1 MAKETN
7 HSRWIDPKSGFCP
20 DTKIFHSLR
29 PPVPLPPLSK
39 PLSLTEYAL
48 SLLQSYASK
57 ETQAT
62 TTALIDLSSGVHVSY
77 SHLLRQIRSLALSL
91 KSQFPFLSKDGG
103 HRTTTTPTAFVLCP
117 TSLHV
122 PVVYFALMSLGVVV
136 SPANPVGSDSDVTHQ
151 VQLTRP
157 AIAFATSSTARK
169 LPPSLPTILLDSP
182 EFLSMLD
189 RPDTGDLFEPVHQ
202 TDTAAILYSSGTTG
216 RVKGV
221 ALTHRNLIAILT
233 GYHELRLEPADP
245 SVPEPHPVSL
255 FFLPLFH
262 VFGFFMLARAVA
274 LGETLVLM
282 ERFDFEPMLR
292 AVEKYKV
299 TYMPV
304 SPPLVVALVN
314 SELARKYDLSSLRLL
329 GCGGAPLGEETIK
342 SFNAKYPNVEIT
354 QGYGLTESAGS
365 VTRMLGEE
373 ETKRYASVGRL
384 AENMEAK
391 IVDPDT
397 SQPLPPGKR
406 GELWLRGPLIMKGY
420 VGDEKATAE
429 TLDSEGWL
437 KTGDLCMFDSEGCL
451 YIVDRLKELIK
462 YKAYQVPPAEL
473 EHLLHSHP
481 DIVDAAVIP
490 YPDEVAGQLPM
501 AYVVRKPGSNLTE
514 AQVMDFVAQKVAP
527 YKKVRRVAFI
537 SAIPKSPAGKILRRE
552 LVNHAL
558 SKGSSK
564 L

>member
-1 MAKETN
+1 MAEEMN

-20 DTKIFHSLR
+20 QTKIFHSLR
-29 PPVPLPPLSK
+29 PPVPLPPLSQ
-39 PLSLTEYAL
+39 PLSLSQYAL
-48 SLLQSYASK
+48 SLLNSCTTQ

-62 TTALIDLSSGVHVSY
+62 TPALIDYSSGLHVSY

-91 KSQFPFLSKDGG
+91 KYQFPSLSSSKGG
-103 HRTTTTPTAFVLCP
+103 TTAFVLCP
-117 TSLHV
+117 TSVHV

-136 SPANPVGSDSDVTHQ
+136 SPANPVGSDSEVTNQ
-151 VQLTRP
+151 VRLVRP

-189 RPDTGDLFEPVHQ
+189 RVDSGDSFEPVPQ

-221 ALTHRNLIAILT
+221 ALTHRNLIAIIA
-233 GYHELRLEPADP
+233 GYHELKYEPSEP
-245 SVPEPHPVSL
+245 EPEPHPVSL
-255 FFLPLFH
+255 FTLPLFH
-262 VFGFFMLARAVA
+262 VFGFFMLARAVT

-282 ERFDFEPMLR
+282 ERFDFETMLR
-292 AVEKYKV
+292 AVEKYRV

-314 SELARKYDLSSLRLL
+314 SELAKKYDLSSLRLL

-365 VTRMLGEE
+365 VTRMIGDE

-384 AENMEAK
+384 AENMEAM

-397 SQPLPPGKR
+397 SNPLPPNQR
-406 GELWLRGPLIMKGY
+406 GELWIRGPFIMKGY
-420 VGDEKATAE
+420 VGNEKATAE

-437 KTGDLCMFDSEGCL
+437 KTGDLCMFDSEG
-451 YIVDRLKELIK
+451 
-462 YKAYQVPPAEL
+462 
-473 EHLLHSHP
+473 
-481 DIVDAAVIP
+481 

-514 AQVMDFVAQKVAP
+514 AQVAP

-537 SAIPKSPAGKILRRE
+537 NAIPKSPAGKILRRE

-558 SKGSSK
+558 SKGSAK